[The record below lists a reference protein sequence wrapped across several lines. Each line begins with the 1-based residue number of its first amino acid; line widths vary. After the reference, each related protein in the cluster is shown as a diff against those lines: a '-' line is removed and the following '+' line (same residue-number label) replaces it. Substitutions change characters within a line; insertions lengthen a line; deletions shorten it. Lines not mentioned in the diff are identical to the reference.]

1 MAGLLT
7 FYLVTTALLTVRHRT
22 QGFDWMSAGA
32 MVFALI
38 IGLLSIAFGIQG
50 LNDTGNKNGITPIGF
65 IFGAVALLAAFGDAR
80 LLLARSIPWA
90 QRIACHLWRMCF
102 ALFLAAISLFIG
114 QAQVFLESL
123 RIMPLLYTPVLLVLL
138 LMVYWLARVF
148 FTKRHPRA

>member
-1 MAGLLT
+1 
-7 FYLVTTALLTVRHRT
+7 
-22 QGFDWMSAGA
+22 
-32 MVFALI
+32 
-38 IGLLSIAFGIQG
+38 
-50 LNDTGNKNGITPIGF
+50 
-65 IFGAVALLAAFGDAR
+65 
-80 LLLARSIPWA
+80 
-90 QRIACHLWRMCF
+90 MCF